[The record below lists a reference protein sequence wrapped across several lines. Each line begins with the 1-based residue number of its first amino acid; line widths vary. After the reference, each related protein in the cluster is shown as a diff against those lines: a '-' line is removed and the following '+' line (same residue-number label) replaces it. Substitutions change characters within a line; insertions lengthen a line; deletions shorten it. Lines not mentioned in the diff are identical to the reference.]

1 MEIKFYDDIDDK
13 LLKFAVII
21 SKSNG
26 NWVFC
31 KHKKRDTYEVPGG
44 HREPNENI
52 FDTAKRALYEETGAI
67 DFNIKPVCVYSV
79 TAEDN
84 FNGEETFGMLYYA
97 EIKTF
102 EKELHSEIEKIII
115 SDKLPDNWTYP
126 LIQPK
131 LLEEASKRG
140 FINFAEMYSD
150 EKASC
155 MCIEYCAL
163 LINDKLRKN

>member
-52 FDTAKRALYEETGAI
+52 FDTAKRELYEETGAI

-140 FINFAEMYSD
+140 FI
-150 EKASC
+150 
-155 MCIEYCAL
+155 
-163 LINDKLRKN
+163 